1 MGQEGTAD
9 GSLCPGA
16 IRSHIVM
23 SLLPNILKT
32 PMPRA
37 LSPPGSRSP
46 TVRPRTRHGVSAGLG
61 TAGAGPASRSAC
73 RRGKYL
79 LYFSFADFVTGS
91 YSQQQ

>member
-1 MGQEGTAD
+1 MGQKGTAD

-16 IRSHIVM
+16 IRSHIIM
-23 SLLPNILKT
+23 SLLPKILKT
-32 PMPRA
+32 PMPHA
-37 LSPPGSRSP
+37 PGSRSP
-46 TVRPRTRHGVSAGLG
+46 TVRPRRRHGASAGLG
-61 TAGAGPASRSAC
+61 TAGAGPASQSAC